1 MREFIYGFVSAS
13 LIFGFCLIVY
23 VFYMPSEEA
32 LKEVKVTQVS
42 GEKIEHSGFNYKD
55 GKIKFTTKAEGKG
68 EIITEIPKTNIPEA
82 RYWIENNNAVM
93 LELLM
98 TKEDRIYGASYMRRW
113 GNFSAGGGVLV
124 SGKRF
129 EGVKLQTEYWFSL

>member
-42 GEKIEHSGFNYKD
+42 GEKIAHSGFDYTS
-55 GKIKFTTKAEGKG
+55 GSIKFGTKSEGKG

-82 RYWIENNNAVM
+82 KYWLENNNSIM
-93 LELLM
+93 LELLL
-98 TKEDRIYGASYMRRW
+98 TEEDRIYGIDYMRRW
-113 GNFSAGGGVLV
+113 GNFSIGGGVLF
-124 SGKRF
+124 SEKRF
-129 EGVKLQTEYWFSL
+129 EGVKIQGMYWFKL

>member
-42 GEKIEHSGFNYKD
+42 GEKIAHSGFDYTS
-55 GKIKFTTKAEGKG
+55 GSIKFGTKAEGKG

-82 RYWIENNNAVM
+82 RAWIEDNHGVM
-93 LELLM
+93 LEFQLQE
-98 TKEDRIYGASYMRRW
+98 KRIYGASYMRRW
-113 GNFSAGGGVLV
+113 NNFAVGGGVLI
-124 SGKRF
+124 SEKQF
-129 EGVKLQTEYWFSL
+129 EGVKFQAQYWFKI